1 MLSRAIQV
9 RAVPPT
15 PGDVAR
21 LTCAA
26 AVVAA
31 VAACES
37 PGAWERPDG
46 GPRGTS
52 AGPASATVAIAGAN
66 YGTPTVPA
74 GSVITVVND
83 DLVSHTL
90 TGEGFSS
97 GELAPGASSTVAAP
111 QGPGGY
117 RIFCEV
123 HPQMAGVLR
132 VV

>member
-15 PGDVAR
+15 PGGVAR
-21 LTCAA
+21 LICVG

-31 VAACES
+31 VAACEL
-37 PGAWERPDG
+37 PGAGKRSDVGPDG
-46 GPRGTS
+46 APT
-52 AGPASATVAIAGAN
+52 GPASATVAIGGAD

-74 GSVITVVND
+74 GSVITVVNN

-90 TGEGFSS
+90 TGDGFSS

-111 QGPGGY
+111 RGPGEY
-117 RIFCEV
+117 RIFCDV